1 MAYHGKLPASH
12 LPGRSVSIGHP
23 QLAKRRYKIADMGKG
38 EQRQTDAS
46 GGLVEIANQA
56 AGTTLKAE
64 RVRAKLKQTELAAAV
79 GVHVATLQRW
89 ESGERSMDMGTL
101 FAVCHVLEIP
111 AREFVDAAQA
121 LTDKLVAR
129 ANSAATGKV
138 EEVGE

>member
-1 MAYHGKLPASH
+1 M
-12 LPGRSVSIGHP
+12 
-23 QLAKRRYKIADMGKG
+23 
-38 EQRQTDAS
+38 
-46 GGLVEIANQA
+46 EIANQA